1 MLPVVT
7 ATEAECRKHLESLR
21 WPGGASCPRCGQLPV
36 SRIARRRQFD
46 CPRCRFQFS
55 VTSGTVFHDSHLPLS
70 KWFVAVFLLCAS
82 ANGMSAN
89 QLRRTLKVSYKTA
102 WYLSH
107 RIRAAVAEA
116 AVPAPGRAGG
126 PEWRGRA
133 DLAESAFSMFKR
145 SMVDSFHQI
154 NAKHLDAYLN
164 EFAWRVNNRTNPHLL
179 RDTLL
184 KLLAAPTLRYRE
196 LTA

>member
-7 ATEAECRKHLESLR
+7 ATEAECRKYLETLR
-21 WPGGASCPRCGQLPV
+21 WPAGITCLRCGSHPV
-36 SRIARRRQFD
+36 SRVARRRQYE
-46 CPRCRFQFS
+46 CTRCGFQFS
-55 VTSGTVFHDSHLPLS
+55 VTSGTVLHDSHLPLS

-89 QLRRTLKVSYKTA
+89 QLKRTLKVSYKTA

-116 AVPAPGRAGG
+116 AMAPPGRAEG

-133 DLAESAFSMFKR
+133 DLAEGAFSMFKR
-145 SMVDSFHQI
+145 STVDSFHQI
-154 NAKHLDAYLN
+154 KPKHLDGYLN
-164 EFAWRVNNRTNPHLL
+164 EFAWRVNNRGNPHLL

-184 KLLAAPTLRYRE
+184 KLLAAPTLRYRQ